1 MKRGIGIVACAYLM
15 LLVSSP
21 ARADTLDEIRRR
33 GSIRWGGD
41 QEGGGPYIYS
51 APNDPQKLIGF
62 EVELMQMLA
71 DRLGVRSEF
80 HQCEWDNLPNL
91 LGTGDIDVIV
101 NGYELTKPRLAKMA
115 ATIPYYVYELQLMAR
130 RDDPSI
136 QSWDDL
142 KATNGHR
149 KVVGVLGGTAAQNYV
164 EKRFGDQVVVRI
176 FPSSTQA
183 MGAVAAND
191 CDATVQDVPITQ
203 FYRNRFPTM
212 HYVDSPV
219 APGYYVIYLRNGDE
233 RLREELNA
241 GLLDLIHTGQLRK
254 LYERYGLWNDAQ
266 EKLGTPNLGISTL
279 KQPDDE
285 SAKQSQELHGW
296 AVIGQNIGI
305 LLKAAG
311 MTVLLTCLAMPLA
324 IIVGLFVALT
334 RLYGPAPLRWIFSAY
349 VEILRGTPLL
359 LQLVTIYYVLPP
371 AFGFSLN
378 PVLAAVLGLAINYSA
393 YESEIYRAG
402 LLAIP
407 VGQMEAALSL
417 GMSRATAL
425 RRVIVPQA
433 IRLVIPPVTNDFIA
447 LFKDTSMCS
456 VITVVELTKRYL
468 ILVNNT
474 NAFLELMLVTALL
487 YLIMSYPLSLLARRL
502 ERRTRRVAM

>member
-1 MKRGIGIVACAYLM
+1 MKPRLGVVACAYLM
-15 LLVSSP
+15 VLIGSM
-21 ARADTLDEIRRR
+21 ARADTLDEIRKR

-62 EVELMQMLA
+62 EVELMQMFSE
-71 DRLGVRSEF
+71 RLGVRSEF

-101 NGYELTKPRLAKMA
+101 NGYELTKSRLARMD
-115 ATIPYYVYELQLMAR
+115 ATVPYYVYELQLLAR
-130 RDDPSI
+130 RDDQSI

-142 KATNGHR
+142 GAKNGHR

-176 FPSSTQA
+176 FPGSTQA
-183 MGAVAAND
+183 MGAVVAKD
-191 CDATVQDVPITQ
+191 TDATVQDVPIAQ
-203 FYRNRFPTM
+203 FYRNRYPSLQF
-212 HYVDSPV
+212 VDRPV
-219 APGYYVIYLRNGDE
+219 APGYYVIYLRQHDD
-233 RLREELNA
+233 RLREELNT
-241 GLLDLIHTGQLRK
+241 GLLDLIRTGKMRK
-254 LYERYGLWNDAQ
+254 LYERYGLWNDVQ
-266 EKLGTPNLGISTL
+266 EKLGTPNLGFSSL
-279 KQPDDE
+279 EESSDE
-285 SAKQSQELHGW
+285 SGGRSEELHGW
-296 AVIGQNIGI
+296 AVIGKNLGI
-305 LLKAAG
+305 LLEAAG
-311 MTVLLTCLAMPLA
+311 MTILLTCLAMPLA
-324 IIVGLFVALT
+324 IGAGLLVALG
-334 RLYGPAPLRWIFSAY
+334 RLYGPAPLRWLFSAY

-378 PVLAAVLGLAINYSA
+378 PVLAAVLGLAVNYSA

-402 LLAIP
+402 LLAVP

-417 GMSRATAL
+417 GMSRAVAL

-433 IRLVIPPVTNDFIA
+433 VRLVIPPVTNDFIA

-474 NAFLELMLVTALL
+474 NAFLELMVVTALL
-487 YLIMSYPLSLLARRL
+487 YLMMSYPLSLLARRL
-502 ERRTRRVAM
+502 ERRTPRVAV